1 MKKFSTSLI
10 TCLVFLFG
18 SVTLAAHADEKSTAG
33 FDHVGL
39 AVSDLEASAAFFV
52 EVLDFEIRGRDKK
65 YPAAFLN
72 NGAMTLTLWQ
82 TADDAVKF
90 DRKNNV
96 GLHHLAIKAASFEA
110 LDALYEQMKS
120 MPSVTIEFAPEL
132 FYGGPA
138 KHMMF
143 REPSGNRIEV
153 IYRP

>member
-1 MKKFSTSLI
+1 MKKFSTLFI
-10 TCLVFLFG
+10 TCIVFIFSTVML
-18 SVTLAAHADEKSTAG
+18 SAHADEKRTAG
-33 FDHVGL
+33 FDHIGL
-39 AVSDLEASAAFFV
+39 AVSDLDASATFFV
-52 EVLDFEIRGRDKK
+52 DVLDFKIRGRDKK

-72 NGAMTLTLWQ
+72 NGSMTLTLWQ
-82 TADDAVKF
+82 TSDDAVKF

-96 GLHHLAIKAASFEA
+96 GLHHLAIKATSFEA
-110 LDALYEQMKS
+110 LDALYEKMKS

-138 KHMMF
+138 KHMIF